1 MNGLRIFG
9 KGKVNIGNNFHSGR
23 GVKIYTQS
31 HNHKGDKIP
40 YDRSTKLYEINIGDN
55 VWLGDDV
62 KIVGNIDIGEGAIV
76 QVGSVVSSDIPPL
89 EIVGGNPAKAFMH
102 RDPEHYYAKKKAGR
116 FH

>member
-62 KIVGNIDIGEGAIV
+62 KIVG
-76 QVGSVVSSDIPPL
+76 
-89 EIVGGNPAKAFMH
+89 
-102 RDPEHYYAKKKAGR
+102 
-116 FH
+116 